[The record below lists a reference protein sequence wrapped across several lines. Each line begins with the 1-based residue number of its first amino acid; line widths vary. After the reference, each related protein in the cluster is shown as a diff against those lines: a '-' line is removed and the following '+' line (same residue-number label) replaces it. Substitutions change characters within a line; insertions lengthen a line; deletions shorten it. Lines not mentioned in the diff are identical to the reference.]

1 MSRKRNKRK
10 RGARYTQDESGF
22 KPRKLTARTA
32 NQKTLIKAIRTHDI
46 VLCSGP
52 AGTGKT
58 HIAVGSAVAAFR
70 QRKADR
76 IILSRPVVGVG
87 NDIGYLPG
95 TLEDKIGPYLVP
107 LFDELGY
114 YVERKRL
121 TMMLAEKQLEI
132 VPLSMMRGRTF
143 NDSYVILDEAQNATM
158 AELRMMLTRLGQ
170 NSTMILVGDLQQS
183 DLPQSA
189 QGDFRTLI
197 DRLSGLEGIGVC
209 RLTQEDIVRHQLIA
223 QIEDRLCQN
232 TRPDSQTHSSEST
245 KTDVSLGGQ
254 SATLLTSGPTADSS
268 PT

>member
-10 RGARYTQDESGF
+10 RGAGYTQDESGF
-22 KPRKLTARTA
+22 KPRKLTARTD
-32 NQKTLIKAIRTHDI
+32 NQQTLIKTVRTNDI
-46 VLCSGP
+46 ILCSGP

-70 QRKADR
+70 GKTDR

-170 NSTMILVGDLQQS
+170 NSTMILVGDLDQS
-183 DLPQSA
+183 DLPTKA
-189 QGDFRTLI
+189 QGAFRDLI
-197 DRLSGLEGIGVC
+197 DRLDDLEGIGVC
-209 RLTQEDIVRHQLIA
+209 RLTAKDIVRHHLIA
-223 QIEDRLCQN
+223 QIEERLCPHTQ
-232 TRPDSQTHSSEST
+232 PDSQTPSSAST
-245 KTDVSLGGQ
+245 LKDECLGGQ
-254 SATLLTSGPTADSS
+254 SATLLTSEPTAG
-268 PT
+268 